1 MTAARTKN
9 YVPYDVFL
17 RREEE
22 SDERHEWVDGVVYAM
37 SRGSPEH
44 GRLTSRVTGKVLTPL
59 LDEGCESFSSDT
71 PIFIEA
77 AQHHTYADASL
88 VCGPL
93 ATRTVRD
100 RNGQSIGE
108 AIVNPSLIVE
118 VLSAATER
126 YDRDGKFEAYKK
138 LPSFEQYVLV
148 SQDERRI
155 EVRTRDEQLQWTTQI
170 AAAGESVRIHGREV
184 AVDSIYG

>member
-1 MTAARTKN
+1 MTAARTRD

-17 RREEE
+17 RNE
-22 SDERHEWVDGVVYAM
+22 SASETRNEWVDGVVYAM

-44 GRLTSRVTGKVLTPL
+44 GRLTNRVTGLVLTPL
-59 LDEGCESFSSDT
+59 LKEGCESFSSDT

-77 AQHHTYADASL
+77 AKQHTYADASL

-93 ATRTVRD
+93 ITRTVHD

-108 AIVNPSLIVE
+108 AIVNPVLIVE

-138 LPSFEQYVLV
+138 LPSFAEYVLV
-148 SQDERRI
+148 SQGERRI
-155 EVRTRDEQLQWTTQI
+155 EVRTLDNEHWTTVV
-170 AAAGESVRIHGREV
+170 AGPGESVRIHGRDV
-184 AVDSIYG
+184 AVDAIYG

>member
-1 MTAARTKN
+1 MTAARTKDH
-9 YVPYDVFL
+9 VPYDVFL

-44 GRLTSRVTGKVLTPL
+44 GRLTSRVTTKVLGPL
-59 LDEGCESFSSDT
+59 LDDGCESFSSDT

-77 AQHHTYADASL
+77 AQHHTYAGASV
-88 VCGPL
+88 VCGAL
-93 ATRTVRD
+93 VTRTVRD

-108 AIVNPSLIVE
+108 AIVNPCLIVE
-118 VLSAATER
+118 VLSPATER
-126 YDRDGKFEAYKK
+126 YDRDGKFDAYKK
-138 LPSFEQYVLV
+138 LPSFAEYVLV

-170 AAAGESVRIHGREV
+170 AGAGESVRIHGRDV
-184 AVDSIYG
+184 AVDAIYG